1 MDDLAQ
7 RSKRLSLSE
16 EEGRKVDISRN
27 KKVGRFVLVA
37 KFLTQRAVNIKAVAR
52 TFRPI
57 WRTRSELEVSDAKN
71 NIVLLDFKLE
81 VDMEKVIM
89 GSGDATLESGCS

>member
-7 RSKRLSLSE
+7 SSKRLSLSE
-16 EEGRKVDISRN
+16 EEGRKVDLSRN

-37 KFLTQRAVNIKAVAR
+37 KFLTRRAVNIEAVAR
-52 TFRPI
+52 MFQPI
-57 WRTRSELEVSDAKN
+57 WRTRSELEVSDAGN

-89 GSGDATLESGCS
+89 GEPGLSTGT